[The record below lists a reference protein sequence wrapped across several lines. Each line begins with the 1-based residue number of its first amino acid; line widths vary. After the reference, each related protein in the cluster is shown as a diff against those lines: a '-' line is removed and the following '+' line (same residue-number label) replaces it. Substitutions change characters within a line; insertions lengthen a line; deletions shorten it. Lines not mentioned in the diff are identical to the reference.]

1 MLSRIVIITHQNI
14 VLAFTFN
21 RLKWKIL
28 KSALNDTEGSW
39 RHIGKALDEMSHDIY
54 TTYIGSKKTVHLTA
68 FLCVSSVVFGWIIHR
83 LSDACAI
90 CLLKIKHSEWWG
102 SLANTRFL

>member
-1 MLSRIVIITHQNI
+1 MLSRAVTITHQNI

-39 RHIGKALDEMSHDIY
+39 RHVGKALDEMSYDIY
-54 TTYIGSKKTVHLTA
+54 TSYIGS
-68 FLCVSSVVFGWIIHR
+68 
-83 LSDACAI
+83 
-90 CLLKIKHSEWWG
+90 
-102 SLANTRFL
+102 